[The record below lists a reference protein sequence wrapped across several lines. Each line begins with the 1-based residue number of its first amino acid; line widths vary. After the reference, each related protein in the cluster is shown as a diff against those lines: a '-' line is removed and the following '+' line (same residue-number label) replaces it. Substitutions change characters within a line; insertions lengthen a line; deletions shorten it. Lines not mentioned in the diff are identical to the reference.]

1 MSHLTILHFW
11 LFWTK
16 VQMRH
21 LLMIFKHFE
30 DIQYFSISEK
40 CRVNFMFLL
49 GVGHLHAVVT
59 TMGAF

>member
-1 MSHLTILHFW
+1 
-11 LFWTK
+11 
-16 VQMRH
+16 
-21 LLMIFKHFE
+21 MIFKHFE